1 MNSEKKLIACSILAI
16 VIGISSVLPLM
27 FLMSET
33 ALAET
38 TIVKTTIVETT
49 IVGNP
54 LAENPQAETP
64 LAENPL
70 TETPLVENQ
79 QVENPVV
86 ESPIVETTIVENTV
100 VENPQAETTIVENLI
115 AENPIVENMMAD
127 SQLVENQ
134 QFEITIVENS
144 LAENGAES
152 WLSFDMPY
160 AYWVTYDGPLKDS
173 PFQLPNS
180 EMTLNNSVSDELLMA
195 LNFTLI
201 ADTTEQQADA
211 QLEYY
216 RIDMNSDAGF
226 IESHYWI
233 VGTNISSFNISS
245 LITDFNLLQNEWF
258 DTDTFDFMK
267 GGGGGLILRPNWP
280 SGVSMLLGGGSKGSG
295 TITNNGSSTSRA
307 VSALRAAETITISTY
322 RVGFVTFS
330 GNTIVVTLSNNELL
344 SEIQLEKYGEEG
356 WLYNN
361 LIPDEELETVELTS
375 HFWYEEEP

>member
-16 VIGISSVLPLM
+16 VIGISSVLPLT

-54 LAENPQAETP
+54 LAENP
-64 LAENPL
+64 L

-86 ESPIVETTIVENTV
+86 ESPIVETTIVETTIVENTV

-245 LITDFNLLQNEWF
+245 LIADFNLLQNEWF
-258 DTDTFDFMK
+258 DTDTFDFMR

-330 GNTIVVTLSNNELL
+330 GNTIVVTRSNNELL
-344 SEIQLEKYGEEG
+344 NEIQLEKYGEEG

-361 LIPDEELETVELTS
+361 LIPEDELETVDLTS
-375 HFWYEEEP
+375 HFWREES